1 MVLARLFS
9 RPGNSEAAE
18 KLYSALVA
26 QARNPVFYAECGVP
40 DTVDGRFDMIAMHAW
55 LVMRRLKDGGD
66 GATRLSQSL
75 FDVFFNDMDRSL
87 REMGAG
93 DLGVG
98 RRVKTMA
105 KAFYGR
111 LAAYDEALAG
121 DGSAE
126 ALTEALRRNLFRG
139 DASGTAPA
147 ALAAI
152 AEYLCREAAALER
165 ARLEDL
171 LAGNMSFGPPPMP

>member
-1 MVLARLFS
+1 
-9 RPGNSEAAE
+9 
-18 KLYSALVA
+18 
-26 QARNPVFYAECGVP
+26 
-40 DTVDGRFDMIAMHAW
+40 MIAIHAW
-55 LVMRRLKDGGD
+55 LVMRRLK
-66 GATRLSQSL
+66 GAGEGAARLSQSL
-75 FDVFFNDMDRSL
+75 FDALFNDMDRSL

-111 LAAYDEALAG
+111 LTAYDEALAG
-121 DGSAE
+121 NGNEA

-139 DASGTAPA
+139 DASSAAPA

-171 LAGNMSFGPPPMP
+171 LAGNLSFGPPPMPQTICPDAL